1 MVEMEIKIMLLCLRD
16 ARLFS
21 SIGKIKRIQVL
32 RWRVSALMWAK
43 LLK

>member
-1 MVEMEIKIMLLCLRD
+1 MEIKIIFLCLRD